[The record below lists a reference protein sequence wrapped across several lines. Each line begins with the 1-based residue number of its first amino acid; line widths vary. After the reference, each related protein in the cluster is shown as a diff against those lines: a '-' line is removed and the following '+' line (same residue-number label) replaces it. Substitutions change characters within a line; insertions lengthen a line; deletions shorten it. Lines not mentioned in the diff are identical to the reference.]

1 MNSIKL
7 VGCIVALVVLTA
19 FIAPVSAV
27 SYSGVSQTGSK
38 YTGNQV
44 SMSSVMGATTTA
56 NYGSPNLGYSFA
68 VKGSGTNPTL
78 GDVSAYSNYNSRS
91 TGRIISFSD
100 YSSASGKIYQFSK
113 VISFTF

>member
-7 VGCIVALVVLTA
+7 VGCIVALVVLIA

-27 SYSGVSQTGSK
+27 SYSGVSQAGSK

-44 SMSSVMGATTTA
+44 SMSSVMGSTTTA
-56 NYGSPNLGYSFA
+56 SHGSPNLGYSFA
-68 VKGSGTNPTL
+68 VKGSGTNPSL

-91 TGRIISFSD
+91 TGRIISFSERV
-100 YSSASGKIYQFSK
+100 SASGIINHFSYT
-113 VISFTF
+113 ISFIP